1 MAKCTIYVMT
11 VMMIKPVS
19 LSVNIS
25 SLLESQ
31 YNRKSLSFHLMK
43 VRFVCLLLLLS
54 SLELEEEKV
63 MTRDNVEKVKKRK
76 GISYREIKGI
86 SDVEG

>member
-1 MAKCTIYVMT
+1 M
-11 VMMIKPVS
+11 
-19 LSVNIS
+19 SVNIS

-43 VRFVCLLLLLS
+43 VSFVCLLLLLS

-63 MTRDNVEKVKKRK
+63 MTRDNVEDVKKRK

>member
-1 MAKCTIYVMT
+1 MAKCTIDVMT

-31 YNRKSLSFHLMK
+31 YNWKSLSFHLMK

-76 GISYREIKGI
+76 GINYREIKGI